1 MFCFTLLKHSTLHS
15 SILIIF
21 CSFILSSLPK
31 PVVCRYFSCR
41 VMFTKLSKLFV
52 ECFWAFPSASSTRRQ
67 IACILKLIYKFN
79 VKSEYAIASPA
90 LDHSQANN
98 ILAVSKQCSKKNQN
112 DMGLDDQCPPSTC
125 EWSSFLV

>member
-1 MFCFTLLKHSTLHS
+1 MRQHLFSFTLLKNSTLHL

-21 CSFILSSLPK
+21 CSFISSSLPK
-31 PVVCRYFSCR
+31 PVVCRYFCR

-98 ILAVSKQCSKKNQN
+98 ILAVSKQCSQKKKSKRYGVRRSVPIFN
-112 DMGLDDQCPPSTC
+112 L
-125 EWSSFLV
+125 